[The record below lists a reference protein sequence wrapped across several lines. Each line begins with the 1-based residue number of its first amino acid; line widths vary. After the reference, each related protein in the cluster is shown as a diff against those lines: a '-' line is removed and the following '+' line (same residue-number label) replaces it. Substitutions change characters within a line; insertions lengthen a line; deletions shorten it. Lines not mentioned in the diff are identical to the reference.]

1 LKLKLVMTPFLL
13 LLIGTHVQAQ
23 NSSEKLRTR
32 ARSIEP
38 FIVAAATRYG
48 VDAHLLWTI
57 AYLESRFQPK
67 AISYKDGRPC
77 AFGLMQFVP
86 ATARQYG
93 LRNPYNPR
101 EAIDAAARYIRDLL
115 NRFDGRGDL
124 VLAAYN
130 AGEGTVEAYRQG
142 RRLVL
147 PNGKVINPNAIR
159 TGGIPPYA
167 ETQAYVGRGMLL
179 YQNLVHQLPNNPRID
194 FQGGQS
200 GTSIYTSNLGSSLR
214 PIRKSKGSE
223 KKEVTRAPLSLY
235 AN

>member
-1 LKLKLVMTPFLL
+1 LKPNFVIAAFLL
-13 LLIGTHVQAQ
+13 LVLGTDVQAQ
-23 NSSEKLRTR
+23 NSFEKLRAR

-115 NRFDGRGDL
+115 KRFDGRGDL

-130 AGEGTVEAYRQG
+130 AGEGTVEAYREG
-142 RRLVL
+142 RKLVL

-167 ETQAYVGRGMLL
+167 ETQAYVARGTFV
-179 YQNLVHQLPNNPRID
+179 YQNIIHQLPSNPRID
-194 FQGGQS
+194 SHGGQS
-200 GTSIYTSNLGSSLR
+200 GTSIYISNLGSSIR
-214 PIRKSKGSE
+214 PIHQRKESE
-223 KKEVTRAPLSLY
+223 KKEVTQPPSLY